1 MTRKM
6 FTHYDTQ
13 RLSQNF
19 TVIVHIILILSKN
32 ALYLKKIIQ
41 VHGEEDILVQEEIK
55 AFSAAVRDIFFL
67 NK

>member
-1 MTRKM
+1 M

-32 ALYLKKIIQ
+32 ALYLKKNNIGTREGRHTSI
-41 VHGEEDILVQEEIK
+41 G
-55 AFSAAVRDIFFL
+55 RDKSI
-67 NK
+67 